1 MRIPYTNTADHPVYI
16 GGIKVNPNE
25 TRTVNAAD
33 LPTAGEQQPSAA
45 AAAAPVAPDPLA
57 ALVARNATDIIAALP
72 TLDRAAVERLIA
84 LEAQGKDR
92 KGVAEACG
100 LRLLEIE
107 DQEKLA
113 EEEAARLAKEEADRK
128 AAGNPAG

>member
-1 MRIPYTNTADHPVYI
+1 MRVPFTNTTDHPVYV
-16 GGIKVNPNE
+16 GGIKVNAGE

-33 LPTAGEQQPSAA
+33 LPSAGESQRPAVA
-45 AAAAPVAPDPLA
+45 TPAPPDPLVS
-57 ALVARNATDIIAALP
+57 LVAKNMPDIIAALP
-72 TLDRAAVERLIA
+72 TLKRAEVERLIS
-84 LEAQGKDR
+84 LEADGKDR

-113 EEEAARLAKEEADRK
+113 AEEAERLAKEEAERK
-128 AAGNPAG
+128 EAGNPAG